1 MFVTPTLPLLFLTFT
16 WSDAL
21 DIFLVSILLYQVFK
35 LVRGTAAIN
44 IFYGILSFYLIY
56 IIVRAFDLRL
66 LTTIF
71 SRFIDVGIIA
81 IIVVFQQELRRFLII
96 LGTNNIFNKKA
107 WNVFRST
114 RDINITDEDLIN
126 QISDA
131 CFEMSKTKTGALIIM
146 EQKNPLD
153 YVIATGEKLIS
164 EVTKSLLISIF
175 YKNSPLHDG
184 AVIIR
189 DNKIVAARSILPV
202 TDRVDI
208 PSSFGMRHRAAIGI
222 SENTD
227 SIAIVVSEQTGDVA
241 IIQKGEIYKQL
252 DKTKFIQI
260 LNELFRE

>member
-1 MFVTPTLPLLFLTFT
+1 MPSSLPLLFLTFT
-16 WSDAL
+16 LSDAL

-44 IFYGILSFYLIY
+44 IFYGVLSFYLIY
-56 IIVRAFDLRL
+56 ILVRAFDLRL

-81 IIVVFQQELRRFLII
+81 IIVVFQQELRRFLIM

-107 WNVFRST
+107 WNVFRAT
-114 RDINITDEDLIN
+114 RDINLTDEDLIN

-131 CFEMSKTKTGALIIM
+131 CFEMSKSKTGALLVM

-153 YVIATGEKLIS
+153 YVIETGEKLKS

-189 DNKIVAARSILPV
+189 DNKIIAARCILPV
-202 TDRVDI
+202 TDRTNI
-208 PSSFGMRHRAAIGI
+208 PSSYGMRHRAALGI

-227 SIAIVVSEQTGDVA
+227 SIAITVSEQTGNIA
-241 IIQKGEIYKQL
+241 IIQKGEIYKDL
-252 DKTKFIQI
+252 DKTKFNQI
-260 LNELFRE
+260 MNELFRE